1 MADTIIAKIQVR
13 RGELDDLPVLD
24 EGEFGYAVDYRR
36 LFIGNTPLEF
46 VTDGSTTEYTISDK
60 SLIPGQMIV
69 LLDGQQVFPG
79 AQFNVDRTE
88 IVWQSPPP
96 EGSLVTITYNT
107 ELSVINNSINP
118 TMEMLQLAGDVV
130 NGDTGL
136 NWNIANGNSAIINYS
151 IVNTNKDMHIGILKL
166 ITNANILNYNSPT
179 NPDTDEDIIVGVTD
193 IGGGMGAAG
202 ITFDAKVE
210 NNRVHLTY
218 TNSTEH
224 YANFYY
230 NIQIWNTI

>member
-46 VTDGSTTEYTISDK
+46 VTDGLETRFPISDK

-69 LLDGQQVFPG
+69 LLDGQVVSPG
-79 AQFNVDRTE
+79 AQFNLDRTD

-118 TMEMLQLAGDVV
+118 TMEMVQLSGNVV
-130 NGDTGL
+130 NRDTGL

-151 IVNTNKDMHIGILKL
+151 TVNTAGDMHIGILKL
-166 ITNANILNYNSPT
+166 ITNANILPTPVNS
-179 NPDTDEDIIVGVTD
+179 NDIIVGVTD
-193 IGGGMGAAG
+193 VGGGMGTAG
-202 ITFDAKVE
+202 ITFDARIE
-210 NNRVHLTY
+210 DNRVHLTY

>member
-46 VTDGSTTEYTISDK
+46 VTDGETKRFTISDK
-60 SLIPGQMIV
+60 SLIPGQMKILV
-69 LLDGQQVFPG
+69 DGVEEAPGINFHLDKT
-79 AQFNVDRTE
+79 D
-88 IVWQSPPP
+88 IVWDTAP
-96 EGSLVTITYNT
+96 EEGVLVTITYNT
-107 ELSVINNSINP
+107 EVSVINNSINP
-118 TMEMLQLAGDVV
+118 TMEMVQLSGNVV
-130 NGDTGL
+130 DSRDTGL

-151 IVNTNKDMHIGILKL
+151 TVNTAGDMHIGILKL
-166 ITNANILNYNSPT
+166 ITNANILPT
-179 NPDTDEDIIVGVTD
+179 PVNTNDIIVGVTD
-193 IGGGMGAAG
+193 IGGGLGAAG
-202 ITFDAKVE
+202 ITFDARIE

-224 YANFYY
+224 HANFYY